1 MNQYFEQNLRL
12 VDYIDGMMIVDKD
25 CMIKHYYTAYP
36 KVGQLEEKDVLNK
49 NLFEVYPH
57 LSKEDSYIYRALKT
71 GESFINYEQEYT
83 SYKGVTVRAS
93 CTALPIKEQG
103 EITGVIDMVLYKDI
117 WGKDKRLSF
126 DMNLLNILSKDRV
139 NQSGTL
145 DDIITQDP
153 RMLVLKNRI
162 LNTTDWN
169 APVLVYGKT
178 GTGKELIVNAIHK
191 SSSRR
196 NKPLIKQNCAAIPST
211 LLESIL
217 FGTVSG
223 SFTGAK
229 DTPGLFELA
238 DGGILFLDEINSME
252 LEAQAKLLRVLE
264 DGTIRRLGDK
274 NARKVDVKVIAAMN
288 ESPETCVKEKKIRED
303 IYYRLCV
310 LRYDIPPL
318 CERRGDIPLLMEY
331 FRQFYNRQLNRNII
345 SYSSEISRIFC
356 EYSWPGNVRELRN
369 VIEAAFYAARSTTI
383 MQSDIP
389 EYMLSK
395 LTCGSSC
402 GSGDAGLSLSQLVER
417 YEAMVI
423 SEAYHRNQENLTKTA
438 ADLQITKQGLSYKL
452 KKYQIK

>member
-12 VDYIDGMMIVDKD
+12 VDYIDGMMIVDKN
-25 CMIKHYYTAYP
+25 CVIKHYYTAYP
-36 KVGQLEEKDVLNK
+36 NVGQLEEKDVLDK

-57 LSKEDSYIYRALKT
+57 LTREGSYIYRALKT

-117 WGKDKRLSF
+117 WGQDKRLSF
-126 DMNLLNILSKDRV
+126 DMNLLNILATDRI
-139 NQSGTL
+139 NQSSTL
-145 DDIITQDP
+145 DDIVTQDP
-153 RMLVLKNRI
+153 RMLALKNRI
-162 LNTTDWN
+162 LSTTDWN

-274 NARKVDVKVIAAMN
+274 HARKVDVKVIAAMN
-288 ESPETCVKEKKIRED
+288 ESPEMCVKEKKIRED

-310 LRYDIPPL
+310 LRYDIPSL
-318 CERRGDIPLLMEY
+318 CERQGDIPLLMEY
-331 FRQFYNRQLNRNII
+331 FRTYYNRQLSRNVL
-345 SYSSEISRIFC
+345 SYSSEVSHIFC
-356 EYSWPGNVRELRN
+356 QYNWPGNVRELRN
-369 VIEAAFYAARSTTI
+369 VIEATFYASSGTTI

-395 LTCGSSC
+395 MLHCTPCSEETT
-402 GSGDAGLSLSQLVER
+402 GLSLSQMVER
-417 YEAMVI
+417 YEARVI
-423 SEAYHRNQENLTKTA
+423 SETYGRNQKNLTKTA
-438 ADLQITKQGLSYKL
+438 ADLQLTKQGLAYKL